1 MSVVNVNNSKFD
13 YRKLPRNSELK
24 NKAREL
30 RKAGNL
36 AEVVFWQSFKDKS
49 QLGFDIDRQ
58 YIIGNYIVDFFI
70 AELGLVFEIDGQS
83 HDNKGDYDENRELYL
98 KNLGLEI
105 VHFTD
110 RQIRYQLMEVKQI
123 VLDCVKNRICELIK

>member
-1 MSVVNVNNSKFD
+1 MQINKFD
-13 YRKLPRNSELK
+13 YRNLPRNDSLK

-36 AEVVFWQSFKDKS
+36 AEVVFWQNFKDKR

-83 HDNKGDYDENRELYL
+83 HEGKGNYDEARESFL

-105 VHFTD
+105 IHFTD
-110 RQIRYQLMEVKQI
+110 KQIRYEINDVKQS
-123 VLDCVKNRICELIK
+123 VLDCVHNRMKQLMV